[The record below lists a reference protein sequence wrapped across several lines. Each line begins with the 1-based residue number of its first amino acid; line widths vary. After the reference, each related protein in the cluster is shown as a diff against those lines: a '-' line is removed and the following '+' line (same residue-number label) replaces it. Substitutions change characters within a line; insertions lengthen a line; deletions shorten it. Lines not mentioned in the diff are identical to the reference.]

1 MAEEA
6 SEAPVADSNALVEL
20 RDVRK
25 TYQSGSLTVEAV
37 RGISLEVQSGDY
49 VAIMGPSG
57 SGKSTLMHLIGC
69 LDVPTSGTLAIGGD
83 YVGTLSDDELAEL
96 RSKRIGFVFQQFNL
110 LGPLSAL
117 RNVELPLLYT
127 SGSRSERLRR
137 AEEMLTRVGLSSHIR
152 HRPNELS
159 GGQQQRVAIARALI
173 NEPDLILADEPT
185 GNLDSQSSQEIL
197 DLFDEFHQLGR
208 SIVVITHD
216 LEVAERASRVIRIRD
231 GMLVEAA

>member
-1 MAEEA
+1 MEVA
-6 SEAPVADSNALVEL
+6 SVAAVPNSSALVEL
-20 RDVRK
+20 QDVHK

-37 RGISLEVQSGDY
+37 RGISFQVQSGDY

-69 LDVPTSGTLAIGGD
+69 LDVPTSGSLAIGGD
-83 YVGTLSDDELAEL
+83 YVGSLSDDQLAEL

-127 SGSRSERLRR
+127 GESRAERLRR
-137 AEEMLTRVGLSSHIR
+137 AEEMLARVGLSSHLR

-197 DLFDEFHQLGR
+197 DLFDEFHGLGR

-216 LEVAERASRVIRIRD
+216 QEVAERASRVIRIRD
-231 GMLVEAA
+231 GRLVEAA